1 MRPHLREFFELCAK
15 TLACPEPIVEIG
27 AFQVAGQEKISDL
40 RPLFPGKT
48 YIGCDM
54 QTGPGVDRL
63 EDIHK
68 LSFRSG
74 EVGTFLL
81 ADTLEHV
88 ADPHRAMHE
97 IYRCLR
103 ADGVVIYSSVMNF
116 PIHGF
121 PNDYW
126 RFTPEAFRAL
136 ASDFPRA
143 MIFFSGPPEFPH
155 TVCGIATR
163 NNYDPSLLKTL
174 AKRVGEIEKTAPLI
188 VEGRAAKIIQH
199 LVTKLVPPV
208 AEAPSEKILAGFD
221 RLSHPGWCLVTGQWL
236 AGWAA
241 IENVHE
247 IEILAGDTLIHR
259 ARLNRPRPEI
269 AAKLNLPE
277 KHASIGFSDQVD
289 LSEIG
294 DYAGVLRMTVVDPNG
309 ERRTIC
315 ESASG
320 LLLGSIKLETQFVM
334 HSFDER
340 PTEDLPAV
348 PTPARSATHNVAGG
362 ALQAGAVLKGR
373 KLVEEIRRRGEPINV
388 DLGCG
393 FRKTGN
399 LGIDVTPDRTNA
411 DLICRLGF
419 EPIPLD
425 DEIADSIYC
434 RDFLEHIPK
443 AYYSENDKKLRYPI
457 IDLMN
462 EVWRILK
469 PGGTFTSLTPCYP
482 NPEVHRDPTHLSVWT
497 LESMQYFCGKY
508 PVAELYGIKTKFELV
523 ENRLDGFYLH
533 AVLRKAVRAEE
544 A

>member
-27 AFQVAGQEKISDL
+27 AFQVAGQEMISDL

-54 QTGPGVDRL
+54 QIGPGVDRL

-74 EVGTFLL
+74 GVGTFLL

-103 ADGVVIYSSVMNF
+103 DDGVVIYSSVMNF
-116 PIHGF
+116 PIHAF

-136 ASDFPRA
+136 AGDFPRA
-143 MIFFSGPPEFPH
+143 MIFFCGPPEFPH
-155 TVCGIATR
+155 TVCGIATK
-163 NNYDPSLLKTL
+163 NNYDPSLLQTL
-174 AKRVGEIEKTAPLI
+174 AKRVREIEKVAPLI
-188 VEGRAAKIIQH
+188 VEGRAAKIIQR

-208 AEAPSEKILAGFD
+208 TDASSKKISAGFD

-247 IEILAGDTLIHR
+247 IEVLAGDTLIHR
-259 ARLNRPRPEI
+259 VRLNRPRPEI

-277 KHASIGFSDQVD
+277 ENALIGFSDQVD
-289 LSEIG
+289 LSGIG
-294 DYAGVLRMTVVDPNG
+294 DCAGVLRMTIVDPNG

-340 PTEDLPAV
+340 PTDD
-348 PTPARSATHNVAGG
+348 
-362 ALQAGAVLKGR
+362 ALLKGR

-399 LGIDVTPDRTNA
+399 LGIDVRPDRTNA

-425 DEIADSIYC
+425 DEIVDSVYC

-443 AYYSENDKKLRYPI
+443 AYYSESEKRLRYPI
-457 IDLMN
+457 IELMN

-469 PGGTFTSLTPCYP
+469 SGGSFTSLTPCYP

-508 PVAELYGIKTKFELV
+508 PVAELYGIKTRFELV

-533 AVLRKAVRAEE
+533 AVLRKPARAEE